1 LNSDQGLGD
10 VDIKGDRSVSAGD
23 SFKAVSGRKMSVRL
37 RCGAGA
43 LSTSNSNLI
52 YNEHVQFDIRR

>member
-1 LNSDQGLGD
+1 MNSDQGLGD
-10 VDIKGDRSVSAGD
+10 VDIKGGRSVSVGD

-43 LSTSNSNLI
+43 LSTSNSNLK
-52 YNEHVQFDIRR
+52 YNELVQFAMRR